1 MQIGRK
7 NHDIPMPIIQLFFAL
22 SLLVNFGLILVDR
35 KFSFHK
41 FLIFILYI
49 DIHFQYNG
57 FLLGILLISISCMY
71 QVRIKEYSFKNNS
84 CIF

>member
-35 KFSFHK
+35 
-41 FLIFILYI
+41 ILFFFNAVLNLFFFRYV
-49 DIHFQYNG
+49 YN
-57 FLLGILLISISCMY
+57 L
-71 QVRIKEYSFKNNS
+71 
-84 CIF
+84 

>member
-1 MQIGRK
+1 M
-7 NHDIPMPIIQLFFAL
+7 PMIQLFFAL

-35 KFSFHK
+35 ILFFFSILSNISYRTILSSLTH
-41 FLIFILYI
+41 LYI

-71 QVRIKEYSFKNNS
+71 QVSVQIEN
-84 CIF
+84 

>member
-35 KFSFHK
+35 KFFFCQYIYNSLTHF
-41 FLIFILYI
+41 FLQIFIFNTMDFY
-49 DIHFQYNG
+49 
-57 FLLGILLISISCMY
+57 
-71 QVRIKEYSFKNNS
+71 
-84 CIF
+84 